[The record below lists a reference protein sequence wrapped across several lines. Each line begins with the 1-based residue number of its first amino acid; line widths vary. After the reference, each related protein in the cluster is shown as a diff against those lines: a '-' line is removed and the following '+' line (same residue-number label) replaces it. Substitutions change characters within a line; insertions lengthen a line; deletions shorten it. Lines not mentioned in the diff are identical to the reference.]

1 MGAEKPTRG
10 SPRALRDIRESETDY
25 PYVNH
30 LLACVTKACVAN
42 HKMKGSDALVRMD
55 KHLERSADQLWS
67 MCSTAHFLRVMGL
80 WMSERLSFGEK
91 ERLIE
96 IEPHRMAMLP
106 MAHLMLAM

>member
-1 MGAEKPTRG
+1 LGTEKPTRG
-10 SPRALRDIRESETDY
+10 SPRALRDIRESGTGH

-42 HKMKGSDALVRMD
+42 HTMKGSDALVRMD